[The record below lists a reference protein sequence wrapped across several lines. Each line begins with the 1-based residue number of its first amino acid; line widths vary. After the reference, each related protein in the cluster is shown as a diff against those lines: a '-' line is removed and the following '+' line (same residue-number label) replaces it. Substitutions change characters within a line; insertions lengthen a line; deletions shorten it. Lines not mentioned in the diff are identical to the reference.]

1 MMTSNPWRSTLGLSL
16 FLLSLTSCSQSSM
29 GLNSYDQSA
38 DSSLQTQN
46 ATINLEAND
55 RINRFRRLSNLDQIA
70 PPEIQMLYAPAGT
83 VPGVEK
89 PVPVVLVTF
98 SEGVFFNTNK
108 SNPLPSSLP
117 VINIIAQNMS
127 RDVPDAALT
136 ILGNTDSTGSS
147 TYNDN
152 LSERR
157 ALHVMKLLSN
167 QGVDPLQMT
176 TVAIG
181 DRQPVAP
188 NNTASGRALNR
199 RVEFLISASPQA
211 NLAVIQYRHVNE
223 RYLLTSKVNTKAASP
238 STVTVLQTHS
248 VTIGGVQKLALVPVG
263 PMQIESASLT
273 QGNSVAERALAP
285 APQISEREIA
295 PIAPSELKK
304 DILVD

>member
-1 MMTSNPWRSTLGLSL
+1 MITLNPRRCTLGLSL
-16 FLLSLTSCSQSSM
+16 FLLSLSSCSQSSM
-29 GLNSYDQSA
+29 GLNATYQNA
-38 DSSLQTQN
+38 APALQTQN
-46 ATINLEAND
+46 ATIDLEAND
-55 RINRFRRLSNLDQIA
+55 RINRFRRLSDLDQIS
-70 PPEIQMLYAPAGT
+70 PPKIQMLYAPAGT
-83 VPGVEK
+83 VPGVRK

-108 SNPLPSSLP
+108 SNPLASSLP

-147 TYNDN
+147 AYNDN

-223 RYLLTSKVNTKAASP
+223 SYLLRSEANKKPVSG
-238 STVTVLQTHS
+238 STVTVLQTHA
-248 VTIGGVQKLALVPVG
+248 VTIGGVKKLALVPVG
-263 PMQIESASLT
+263 PMQIEPASLRRGGAVT
-273 QGNSVAERALAP
+273 ERTLAP
-285 APQISEREIA
+285 APKISEREIA
-295 PIAPSELKK
+295 PIAPSELNK